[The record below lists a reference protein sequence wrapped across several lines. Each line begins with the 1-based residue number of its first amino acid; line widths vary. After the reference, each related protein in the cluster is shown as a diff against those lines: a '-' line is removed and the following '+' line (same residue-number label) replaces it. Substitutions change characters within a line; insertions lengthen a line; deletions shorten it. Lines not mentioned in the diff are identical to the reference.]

1 MLVRV
6 SVLIFL
12 LGCNVSYASLFSD
25 SNARERIEILHKQIQ
40 EMEARIVN
48 MEEVLKNQALLD
60 LYNQIEA
67 FRIELGQLRGQI
79 EVLNEENKLL
89 KKQQRDFYLDLDSRL
104 RQGEPVSHEPLNDS
118 NASPGV
124 TLPSAG
130 VAVAASAATQPASM
144 SERDAYNAS
153 YHLFKEG
160 DYTGAITQFES
171 FLKLY
176 PNSSLAPGAAY
187 WIGNA
192 YYALRDFRAA
202 ISAQQKVVENYPDSA
217 KAPDAMLNI
226 ASNQLELAEVPA
238 AKKTLENL
246 ISKYPTS
253 EAAEKAKRRLTN
265 LR

>member
-1 MLVRV
+1 MLVRA

-12 LGCNVSYASLFSD
+12 LGCNVSYAGLFSD
-25 SNARERIEILHKQIQ
+25 SNARERIEILHKHMQ
-40 EMEARIVN
+40 EMEVRITS

-104 RQGEPVSHEPLNDS
+104 RQDESDSHEPSINFNS
-118 NASPGV
+118 SPEV
-124 TLPSAG
+124 TLPSAN
-130 VAVAASAATQPASM
+130 VEVAASAVVQPTSM
-144 SERDAYNAS
+144 SERDTYNAS

-171 FLKLY
+171 FLKHY
-176 PNSSLAPGAAY
+176 PNSNLAPGAAY

-202 ISAQQKVVENYPDSA
+202 ISAQQKVIEDYPDSA

-246 ISKYPTS
+246 ISKYPSS

>member
-1 MLVRV
+1 MLVRA

-12 LGCNVSYASLFSD
+12 LGCNVSYAGLFSD
-25 SNARERIEILHKQIQ
+25 SNARERIEILHKQMQ
-40 EMEARIVN
+40 EMEARIAN
-48 MEEVLKNQALLD
+48 MEEVLKSQALFD

-67 FRIELGQLRGQI
+67 FKIELGQLRGQI

-89 KKQQRDFYLDLDSRL
+89 KKQQRDFYIDLDSRL
-104 RQGEPVSHEPLNDS
+104 RQDESVPHEPSSDTNS
-118 NASPGV
+118 SPEV
-124 TLPSAG
+124 ALPSA
-130 VAVAASAATQPASM
+130 AVEIAANAAAQPASM
-144 SERDAYNAS
+144 SERDDYNAS
-153 YHLFKEG
+153 YHLFREG

-171 FLKLY
+171 FLKRY

-202 ISAQQKVVENYPDSA
+202 ISAQQKVIEYYPDSA

-246 ISKYPTS
+246 ISKYPAS
-253 EAAEKAKRRLTN
+253 EAAEKAKRRLSN